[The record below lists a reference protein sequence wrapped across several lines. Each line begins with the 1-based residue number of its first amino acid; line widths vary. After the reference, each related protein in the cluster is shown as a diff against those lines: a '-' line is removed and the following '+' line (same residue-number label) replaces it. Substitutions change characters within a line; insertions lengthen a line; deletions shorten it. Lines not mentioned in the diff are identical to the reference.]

1 MCDNCKKEP
10 EERPFC
16 GEVKICEENCEQPP
30 IVQQNTDDV
39 FFGICSQDSLPN
51 LNLKAGTDLSSILK
65 KIDYK
70 LGSNFNTVNFNSFNM
85 SYLTNKYD
93 VSNVKKF
100 AESVSLEFGYDNARI
115 NKIISTT
122 NQQGISLGGLTNK
135 VEDIRIPEIVDTASI
150 GFTINDDINTVL
162 QKVVDKFNYVGTGNT
177 TTVSVV
183 DTPTLD
189 LTLMGNSIKGN
200 VRISTVPN
208 NKIQIFGDGLYVN
221 NQTTNTN
228 QTLGING
235 NQLSISNGNT
245 VSLPI
250 LGLQTLNIN
259 GNNLTISGGNTISLP
274 SLVETPL
281 TANNSSSLNFT
292 QSGTSGHTLTANI
305 KISSNSGNKI
315 VVNSDGIYV
324 AMDATDVLNQISV
337 NNILKSTLCS
347 LVSNCSSSQCFKWH
361 IQNTSGSSAS
371 VSYVDINNVSQS
383 ILIGAG
389 ISQSVSGLKV
399 LTNPSSTLVITFQG
413 IC

>member
-1 MCDNCKKEP
+1 MCDNCNKEH
-10 EERPFC
+10 EETS
-16 GEVKICEENCEQPP
+16 CEQPP

-51 LNLKAGTDLSSILK
+51 LNLQAGTDLSSILK

-70 LGSNFNTVNFNSFNM
+70 LGGNFNTVNFNSFNM
-85 SYLTNKYD
+85 NYLTNKYD
-93 VSNVKKF
+93 VSNIKKF
-100 AESVSLEFGYDNARI
+100 SESVSLEFGYNNTRI
-115 NKIISTT
+115 NQLIATN
-122 NQQGISLGGLTNK
+122 NQQGVSLGGLTNK
-135 VEDIRIPEIVDTASI
+135 VEDIRIPEIVDTASV

-162 QKVVDKFNYVGTGNT
+162 QKVVDKFNYVGSGNN

-183 DTPTLD
+183 DTSTLD

-200 VRISTVPN
+200 VKISTIPN
-208 NKIQIFGDGLYVN
+208 NKIQVFGDGLYVN

-228 QTLGING
+228 QTLGLNG

-250 LGLQTLNIN
+250 LGLQTLNLN
-259 GNNLTISGGNTISLP
+259 GNNLTISGGNTVSLP

-281 TANNSSSLNFT
+281 IANNSSSLNFT
-292 QSGTSGHTLTANI
+292 QSGVSGHTLSANI
-305 KISSNSGNKI
+305 KVSSNSGNKVEI
-315 VVNSDGIYV
+315 NSDGIYV

-337 NNILKSTLCS
+337 SNILKSTLCS
-347 LVSNCSSSQCFKWH
+347 LVSNCSSSQCFKWY
-361 IQNTSGSSAS
+361 IQNTSSGSVS
-371 VSYVDINNVSQS
+371 VSYIDINSV
-383 ILIGAG
+383 
-389 ISQSVSGLKV
+389 SQSVSIGAGVSQIVSGLKI